1 MSYNKNNINLND
13 YIKDDINIVEIFFCK
28 KQNISN
34 VIDVIVDNNIDI
46 KIEERY
52 KKSREEKYKSYFLKD
67 KIYTYELS
75 NDNQYVTSKIKK
87 ISKYISRKYMPLN
100 SDLYIIASKVEK
112 YPQYTFPCTNNI
124 DNISEYSIKEYKI
137 SNRISI
143 ILRTDNEITKT
154 LSIEYRHSDNVE
166 IDKMNEIINKIIRL
180 NC

>member
-1 MSYNKNNINLND
+1 M
-13 YIKDDINIVEIFFCK
+13 
-28 KQNISN
+28 
-34 VIDVIVDNNIDI
+34 
-46 KIEERY
+46 
-52 KKSREEKYKSYFLKD
+52 KD

-75 NDNQYVTSKIKK
+75 NDNQYVTSKMKK
-87 ISKYISRKYMPLN
+87 LSKYIVRKNMPLN
-100 SDLYIIASKVEK
+100 SDLYIIASKIDK

-143 ILRTDNEITKT
+143 IIRTDDEKTKT
-154 LSIEYRHSDNVE
+154 LSIEYRHSLNVE

>member
-1 MSYNKNNINLND
+1 MSYYKNNIDLND
-13 YIKDDINIVEIFFCK
+13 YINDDINIIEIFFCK
-28 KQNISN
+28 KQDISN
-34 VIDVIVDNNIDI
+34 IINVIADEDIDT

-52 KKSREEKYKSYFLKD
+52 KKSRDEKYKSYFMKD

-87 ISKYISRKYMPLN
+87 LSKYIVRKNMPQN
-100 SDLYIIASKVEK
+100 SDLYIIASKIDK

-143 ILRTDNEITKT
+143 IIRTDDEKTKT
-154 LSIEYRHSDNVE
+154 LSVEYRHSLNVE
-166 IDKMNEIINKIIRL
+166 IDKMNEIINKIVRL